1 MSETHALAL
10 KHVWTHS
17 TTSSTVGQPITG
29 AACGGGEQ
37 AEQEEVGRDEKC
49 CRRRREVWGLKEAD
63 AHQLLMLNSESD
75 HCLSAGFEQ
84 PARLSRTSPYPSFC
98 FPLFDGHTF
107 PSDSICFPCRC
118 ARQTRSPLMEVPLS
132 VLLAIPVYCSTPL
145 LVSHLRL
152 RMPHTHSNPYNAVP
166 LFICPCSAFF
176 FLTFS

>member
-10 KHVWTHS
+10 KHVWTHG

-49 CRRRREVWGLKEAD
+49 CRRRRDVWGLKDPD
-63 AHQLLMLNSESD
+63 AHQLLMLSSESD

-84 PARLSRTSPYPSFC
+84 PAHLSRISPYPSFWWAHVSSQLHMLSLLLRAADTE
-98 FPLFDGHTF
+98 PFDG
-107 PSDSICFPCRC
+107 S
-118 ARQTRSPLMEVPLS
+118 PLS
-132 VLLAIPVYCSTPL
+132 VLLAIPVYCSPPL
-145 LVSHLRL
+145 LVSHLRPCML
-152 RMPHTHSNPYNAVP
+152 HTRSNPYNAVP

-176 FLTFS
+176 F